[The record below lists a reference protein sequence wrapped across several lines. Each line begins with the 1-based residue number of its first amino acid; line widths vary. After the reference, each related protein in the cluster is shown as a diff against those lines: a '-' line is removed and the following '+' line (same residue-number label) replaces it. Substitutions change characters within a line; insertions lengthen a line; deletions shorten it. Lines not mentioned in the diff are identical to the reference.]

1 MKLQPVGVS
10 TMTLSEPLS
19 SLFYSTADTTDSF
32 STTFNVIDP
41 SIGHLEHV
49 VVTMTIM
56 GGVALSFRG
65 DTAVLLTSPSGTVST
80 ILPLRPFDLDTIEG
94 YQSWP
99 FMSVHFWSEDPVG
112 NWSLDVHHFNF
123 GSVSVSDMTM
133 TLYGTADVPAAVG
146 RIPFTCDLACARG
159 CAAAGPEFCDA
170 CAILRNAETLECITE
185 CPFGFIEQNGYCYDP
200 SLPEPQCNSGTS
212 VWVMYVAVAMC
223 LTRAKCSACKVA
235 PSYTLQC
242 NYHACYSP
250 FQPGYCF

>member
-10 TMTLSEPLS
+10 MMTLSEPLS
-19 SLFYSTADTTDSF
+19 SLFYSTADP
-32 STTFNVIDP
+32 TFGTKFKVIDP

-56 GGVALSFRG
+56 GGDTLSRRG
-65 DTAVLLTSPSGTVST
+65 DTEVLLLSPSGTISI
-80 ILPLRPFDLDTIEG
+80 ILPLRPFDKDISEG

-112 NWSLDVHHFNF
+112 NWTLLIDHLNV
-123 GSVSVSDMTM
+123 GSVIVSDMTM

-146 RIPFTCDLACARG
+146 SIPKNCDPACARG

-223 LTRAKCSACKVA
+223 LTRVKWSV
-235 PSYTLQC
+235 Q
-242 NYHACYSP
+242 
-250 FQPGYCF
+250 